1 MSYVYDETSEQLEQA
16 AKTSLL
22 AAQSAGVLIG
32 DGAGGISVRA
42 ILNDIIQGS
51 TDIPNSN
58 AVFKAI
64 SKMAHYSV
72 ISVKYAVSNTQTE
85 PSDPAD
91 WSDTIPAVADGQ
103 YLWVKSIWSDGE
115 ETVFVAKQGATGAT
129 GADATVTETMYGI
142 SSSVGT
148 QPTSWQDTIPAVS
161 GGDYLWTRL
170 KWNNNNYTY
179 IVARQGSDAQGDM
192 KKADYDASN
201 TVLAAGGISAFTDAE
216 IYARLRLKVVNG
228 KLCITHKVSV

>member
-1 MSYVYDETSEQLEQA
+1 MAYYYDEDNEELQQA
-16 AKTSLL
+16 VKTALL
-22 AAQSAGVLIG
+22 AALSNGILVG
-32 DGAGGISVRA
+32 DGAGGISARA

-51 TDIPNSN
+51 TAIPNSN

-64 SKMAHYSV
+64 NKMAHYSV
-72 ISVKYAVSNTQTE
+72 TSVKYAVSNTQTE
-85 PSDPAD
+85 PSDPAE

-103 YLWVKSIWSDGE
+103 YLWVKFIWADGE
-115 ETVFVAKQGATGAT
+115 ETVFVAKQGATGA
-129 GADATVTETMYGI
+129 DATVTETKYGI

-161 GGDYLWTRL
+161 GGDFLWTRL

-201 TVLAAGGISAFTDAE
+201 TVLAAGGIPAFTDAE